1 MNKYAVYHKAKS
13 NFCYAYSENEVHLRI
28 KTACKDCDR
37 IELIYGDKYEWHR
50 AKTIEMNLEFTDGT
64 YDYFTV
70 SLKDTNKRLSYYF
83 ALYSRG
89 VKYIYTEYGF
99 LEKFKEGDEHF
110 FIFHYPF
117 INKEDIH
124 EVPEWVKEAIF
135 YQIFP
140 DRFAIGDNREKTYP
154 LTKWSAK
161 PKWNSYY
168 GGDLE
173 GIRENLHY
181 LKDLGITAI
190 YLTPIF
196 KSVSNHKYNTNDYM
210 EIDPD
215 FGTKEDLK
223 RLVEEAHSLGIKI
236 VLDAVF
242 NHSGQDFFAFQ
253 DLLINQE
260 NSKYRN
266 WFHIKKF
273 PVDFDTLEKLIKKK
287 GWKDWYIDEKTGEDI
302 MSYHTFAHAPYMPKL
317 NTEDKELKEYLLEV
331 ARYWIREFDIDG
343 WRLDVANEVDH
354 QFWREFRT
362 AVKEVK
368 KDAYIVGEIWHDS
381 TPWLQGDQYDAVMN
395 YSLTFNMIK
404 YFAKNE
410 LSTKEFREVLVTIL
424 MRYSKQVNEVMLNL
438 LDSHDTARFINKA
451 NMDERKLKL
460 AELFMFSFI
469 GAPMLYY
476 GTEIGMTGEDD
487 PDCRKGMVW
496 DEKKW
501 DKDLF
506 NFIKTLIKIRKENKL
521 FTNGEI
527 RFIEHEDL
535 LIFERYENEESIKI
549 IINNE
554 NRDVNYVVPKN
565 YLGKKELISGSVLSE
580 KVIIKAYEGII
591 IK

>member
-13 NFCYAYSENEVHLRI
+13 SYCYAYSENEIHLRI
-28 KTACKDCDR
+28 KTASKDCDR

-50 AKTIEMNLEFTDGT
+50 AKTVEMMLEFTDGT
-64 YDYFTV
+64 YDYFTIN
-70 SLKDTNKRLSYYF
+70 LKNSSKRLSYYF
-83 ALYSRG
+83 ALYSKG

-99 LEKFKEGDEHF
+99 LEKFNPGDEHF

-124 EVPEWVKEAIF
+124 EVPNWVKEAVF

-140 DRFAIGDNREKTYP
+140 DRFAIGDEREKTYP
-154 LTKWSAK
+154 LAKWSSK

-173 GIRENLHY
+173 GIRKNLSY
-181 LKDLGITAI
+181 LKELGITAI

-223 RLVEEAHSLGIKI
+223 KLVDEAHSLSIKI

-242 NHSGQDFFAFQ
+242 NHSGQDFFAFK
-253 DLLINQE
+253 DLLLNQE
-260 NSKYRN
+260 KSKYKN

-273 PVDFDTLEKLIKKK
+273 PVDFDSLEKLIKKK
-287 GWKDWYIDEKTGEDI
+287 GWKDWYIDEKTGEDV

-331 ARYWIREFDIDG
+331 AKYWIREFNIDG

-362 AVKEVK
+362 AVKGVNPE
-368 KDAYIVGEIWHDS
+368 AYIVGEIWHDS

-410 LSTKEFREVLVTIL
+410 ISTKEFREVLVTIL
-424 MRYSKQVNEVMLNL
+424 MRYSRQVNEVMLNL

-451 NMDERKLKL
+451 NMDVRKLKI

-487 PDCRKGMVW
+487 PDCRKGMIW

-501 DKDLF
+501 DKDLLS
-506 NFIKTLIKIRKENKL
+506 FIKTLIKIRRDNKL
-521 FTNGEI
+521 FTYGDI

-535 LIFERYENEESIKI
+535 LIFERYENDTSIKI

-554 NRDVNYVVPKN
+554 NRDINYVVPKN

-580 KVIIKAYEGII
+580 KVMIKAYEGII

>member
-13 NFCYAYSENEVHLRI
+13 SYCYAYSENEIHLRI
-28 KTACKDCDR
+28 KTASKDCDR

-50 AKTIEMNLEFTDGT
+50 AKTVEMMLEFTDGT
-64 YDYFTV
+64 YDYFTIN
-70 SLKDTNKRLSYYF
+70 LKNSSKRLSYYF
-83 ALYSRG
+83 ALYSKG

-99 LEKFKEGDEHF
+99 LEKFNPGDEHF

-124 EVPEWVKEAIF
+124 EVPNWVKEAVF

-140 DRFAIGDNREKTYP
+140 DRFAIGDEREKTYP
-154 LTKWSAK
+154 LAKWSSK

-173 GIRENLHY
+173 GIRKNLSY
-181 LKDLGITAI
+181 LKELGITAI

-223 RLVEEAHSLGIKI
+223 KLVDEAHSLSIKI

-242 NHSGQDFFAFQ
+242 NHSGQDFFAFK
-253 DLLINQE
+253 DLLLNQE
-260 NSKYRN
+260 KSKYKN

-273 PVDFDTLEKLIKKK
+273 PVDFDSLEKLIKKK

-331 ARYWIREFDIDG
+331 AKYWIREFNIDG

-362 AVKEVK
+362 AVKGVNPE
-368 KDAYIVGEIWHDS
+368 AYIVGEIWHDS

-410 LSTKEFREVLVTIL
+410 ISTKEFREVLVTIL
-424 MRYSKQVNEVMLNL
+424 MRYSRQVNEVMLNL

-451 NMDERKLKL
+451 NMDVRKLKI

-487 PDCRKGMVW
+487 PDCRKGMIW

-501 DKDLF
+501 DKDLLS
-506 NFIKTLIKIRKENKL
+506 FIKTLIKIRRDNKL
-521 FTNGEI
+521 FTYGDI

-535 LIFERYENEESIKI
+535 LIFERYENDTSIKI

-554 NRDVNYVVPKN
+554 NRDINYVVPKN

-580 KVIIKAYEGII
+580 KVMIKAYEGII

>member
-13 NFCYAYSENEVHLRI
+13 NFCYAYNENEIHIRI
-28 KTACKDCDR
+28 KTAKDDCDK
-37 IELIYGDKYEWHR
+37 IEIIFGDKYEWHK
-50 AKTIEMNLEFTDGT
+50 AKTEEMKLEYTDGI
-64 YDYFTV
+64 YDYFTIA
-70 SLKDTNKRLSYYF
+70 LKDMSKRLSYYF
-83 ALYSRG
+83 SLYSKG
-89 VKYIYTEYGF
+89 IKYTFTEYGF
-99 LEKFKEGDEHF
+99 LDKFNPGDEHF

-124 EVPEWVKEAIF
+124 EVPEWVKEAVF

-140 DRFAIGDNREKTYP
+140 DRFDIGNDREKTYP
-154 LTKWSAK
+154 LAKWSSK

-168 GGDLE
+168 GGDIE
-173 GIRENLHY
+173 GIRKNIPY
-181 LKDLGITAI
+181 LKELGITAI

-196 KSVSNHKYNTNDYM
+196 KSTSNHKYNTNDYM

-215 FGTKEDLK
+215 FGTKADLK
-223 RLVEEAHSLGIKI
+223 KLVKEAHKNGMKI

-242 NHSGQDFFAFQ
+242 NHSGEDFFAFK
-253 DLLINQE
+253 DLLKNQE
-260 NSKYRN
+260 ASKYKD
-266 WFHIKKF
+266 WFHVKKF
-273 PVDFDTLEKLIKKK
+273 PVDFEALVKLNKKK
-287 GWKDWYIDEKTGEDI
+287 GWKDWYIDEKTGEDLLT
-302 MSYHTFAHAPYMPKL
+302 YHTFAHAPYMPKL
-317 NTEDKELKEYLLEV
+317 NTENRELKNYLLDV
-331 ARYWIREFDIDG
+331 AKYWIKEFDIDG

-354 QFWREFRT
+354 QFWRELRT
-362 AVKEVK
+362 AVKGVK

-410 LSTKEFREVLVTIL
+410 LTTKEFREVLVTIL

-451 NMDERKLKL
+451 GLESKKLKL

-487 PDCRKGMVW
+487 PDCRKGMIW

-501 DKDLF
+501 DKDIF
-506 NFIKTLIKIRKENKL
+506 EFMKTLISIRKENKVL
-521 FTNGEI
+521 SHGEVKFTPNDE
-527 RFIEHEDL
+527 FL
-535 LIFERYENEESIKI
+535 VFERYNESESLMIV
-549 IINNE
+549 INNSSE
-554 NRDVNYVVPKN
+554 EKAFRTPKN
-565 YLGKKELISGSVLSE
+565 LVGKKDILNNKILGE
-580 KVIIKAYEGII
+580 KVVIKAFEGII

>member
-13 NFCYAYSENEVHLRI
+13 NFCYAYSENEIHIRI
-28 KTACKDCDR
+28 KTAKDDCDK
-37 IELIYGDKYEWHR
+37 IELIFGDKYEWHR
-50 AKTIEMNLEFTDGT
+50 AKTVEMKKEYSDCD
-64 YDYFTV
+64 YDYYLV
-70 SLKDTNKRLSYYF
+70 SLKNIAKRLSYYF
-83 ALYSRG
+83 SLYSKG
-89 VKYIYTEYGF
+89 VKYTYTEYGF
-99 LEKFKEGDEHF
+99 LDKFSPGDEHF

-124 EVPEWVKEAIF
+124 QVPEWVKEAVF

-140 DRFAIGDNREKTYP
+140 DRFAIGDHREKTYP
-154 LTKWSAK
+154 LSKWDSK

-173 GIRENLHY
+173 GIRQNIPY

-196 KSVSNHKYNTNDYM
+196 KSTSNHKYNTNDYM

-223 RLVEEAHSLGIKI
+223 RLVKEAHENGIKI

-242 NHSGQDFFAFQ
+242 NHSGQDFFAFK
-253 DLLINQE
+253 DLLENQE
-260 NSKYRN
+260 NSKYKN
-266 WFHIKKF
+266 WFHVKKF
-273 PVDFDTLEKLIKKK
+273 PVDFEGLVKLTKKK
-287 GWKDWYIDEKTGEDI
+287 GWKDWYLDEKTGEDI
-302 MSYHTFAHAPYMPKL
+302 LSYHTFAHAPYMPKL
-317 NTEDKELKEYLLEV
+317 NTENKELKEYLLEV
-331 ARYWIREFDIDG
+331 SRYWIREFDIDG

-362 AVKEVK
+362 AVKETK
-368 KDAYIVGEIWHDS
+368 ADAYIVGEIWHDS

-395 YSLTFNMIK
+395 YSLTFNIIK
-404 YFAKNE
+404 YFAKGE
-410 LSTKEFREVLVTIL
+410 LTTKEFREILVTIL

-451 NMDERKLKL
+451 GLDPKKLML
-460 AELFMFSFI
+460 AELFMFSFV
-469 GAPMLYY
+469 GAPMFYY

-501 DKDLF
+501 NKNIF
-506 NFIKTLIKIRKENKL
+506 AFMKKLIAVRKENKTL
-521 FTNGEI
+521 SLGDV
-527 RFIEHEDL
+527 RFIENEDF
-535 LIFERYENEESIKI
+535 LIFERYLEDEVITI
-549 IINNE
+549 VINNDSTE
-554 NRDVNYVVPKN
+554 KEFALPKE
-565 YLGKKELISGSVLSE
+565 LVGKKDLMTDKVLGNTVTLEALSGLIIG
-580 KVIIKAYEGII
+580 
-591 IK
+591 